1 MATHYE
7 QILENVRSKLL
18 LMGQLSIDSLRLS
31 LQALI
36 DKDAELAGKVRSKDK
51 EIDMLE
57 NELVNDVNVCLST
70 HAPVAGD
77 LRLLVTTMK
86 ISHEIERV
94 GDEAKSIARRSKKI
108 LVNDFHLIP
117 KMAEAAQD
125 MLREALSVF
134 VEYDEEKA
142 KSIWTKDLEIDA
154 MNLENNQ
161 FCQALVIKDTHLV
174 SSIFELL
181 FISKSLER
189 IADHAVNISKEA
201 VFLAT
206 SRDIRHAPE
215 FKKSFLKKNLD

>member
-108 LVNDFHLIP
+108 LVNDFHVIP

>member
-108 LVNDFHLIP
+108 LVNDFHVIP

-161 FCQALVIKDTHLV
+161 FCQALVIKDSHLV

>member
-108 LVNDFHLIP
+108 LLNDFHVIP

-206 SRDIRHAPE
+206 SRDIRHDPE

>member
-108 LVNDFHLIP
+108 LVNDFHMIP

-189 IADHAVNISKEA
+189 IADHAVNISKDA

>member
-36 DKDAELAGKVRSKDK
+36 DKDAELAGKVRLKDK

-108 LVNDFHLIP
+108 LVNDFHVIP

-161 FCQALVIKDTHLV
+161 YQRQKYHQ
-174 SSIFELL
+174 
-181 FISKSLER
+181 
-189 IADHAVNISKEA
+189 
-201 VFLAT
+201 
-206 SRDIRHAPE
+206 
-215 FKKSFLKKNLD
+215 

>member
-108 LVNDFHLIP
+108 LVNDFHMIP

-134 VEYDEEKA
+134 VEYDEKKA

-189 IADHAVNISKEA
+189 IADHAVNISKDA

>member
-36 DKDAELAGKVRSKDK
+36 DKDAGLAGKVRSKDK

-108 LVNDFHLIP
+108 LVNDFHMIP

>member
-108 LVNDFHLIP
+108 LVNDFHMIP

>member
-31 LQALI
+31 LQALL
-36 DKDAELAGKVRSKDK
+36 DKDTELASEVRAKDK
-51 EIDMLE
+51 EIDTLE
-57 NELVNDVNVCLST
+57 NELINDVNVCLST

-94 GDEAKSIARRSKKI
+94 GDEAKTIARRSKNTA
-108 LVNDFHLIP
+108 VNDFHLIP
-117 KMAEAAQD
+117 KMAESAQE
-125 MLREALSVF
+125 MLKDALSVF

-142 KSIWTKDLEIDA
+142 KAIWTKDLEIDA

-161 FCQALVIKDTHLV
+161 F
-174 SSIFELL
+174 
-181 FISKSLER
+181 
-189 IADHAVNISKEA
+189 
-201 VFLAT
+201 
-206 SRDIRHAPE
+206 
-215 FKKSFLKKNLD
+215 

>member
-108 LVNDFHLIP
+108 LVNDFHVIP

-125 MLREALSVF
+125 MLREALSV
-134 VEYDEEKA
+134 
-142 KSIWTKDLEIDA
+142 L
-154 MNLENNQ
+154 
-161 FCQALVIKDTHLV
+161 
-174 SSIFELL
+174 
-181 FISKSLER
+181 SL
-189 IADHAVNISKEA
+189 IHI
-201 VFLAT
+201 
-206 SRDIRHAPE
+206 
-215 FKKSFLKKNLD
+215 

>member
-7 QILENVRSKLL
+7 QILENLRSKLL

-108 LVNDFHLIP
+108 LVNDFHVIP

>member
-108 LVNDFHLIP
+108 LLNDFHVIP

>member
-108 LVNDFHLIP
+108 LVNDFHMIP
-117 KMAEAAQD
+117 KMAEAAQN

>member
-31 LQALI
+31 LQALL
-36 DKDAELAGKVRSKDK
+36 DKDTELASEVRAKDK
-51 EIDMLE
+51 EIDTLE
-57 NELVNDVNVCLST
+57 NELINDVNVCLST

-94 GDEAKSIARRSKKI
+94 GDEAKTIARRSKKTA
-108 LVNDFHLIP
+108 VNDFHLIP
-117 KMAEAAQD
+117 KMAESAQE
-125 MLREALSVF
+125 MLKDALSVF

-142 KSIWTKDLEIDA
+142 KAIWTKDLEIDA

-161 FCQALVIKDTHLV
+161 FCQALVIKDIHLV

-215 FKKSFLKKNLD
+215 FKKSNLKKNLD

>member
-108 LVNDFHLIP
+108 LVNDFRVIP

-201 VFLAT
+201 VFLL
-206 SRDIRHAPE
+206 SLIHI
-215 FKKSFLKKNLD
+215 